1 MKTAPSDEVGSMNV
15 VKLRGRVSRRD
26 EERELPSG
34 SVVLGFAVV
43 VARETPSPT
52 GRATVD
58 SLDCAAWTAG
68 VRRSVRSWEPGD
80 VVEIEGRLR
89 RRFYRA
95 GGATASRYEVEVVRA
110 KRIARSASA

>member
-1 MKTAPSDEVGSMNV
+1 MTTAVSDEVGSMNV
-15 VKLRGRVSRRD
+15 VQLRGRVSRLE

-43 VARETPSPT
+43 VARESPSPV

-58 SLDCAAWTAG
+58 SVDCAAWAAG
-68 VRRSVRSWEPGD
+68 VRRSVRSWQPGD
-80 VVEIEGRLR
+80 IVAIEGRLR

-110 KRIARSASA
+110 KRIARSPSA